1 MYIEYNK
8 MLSESVKIVG
18 KFTRLRGHIYSPRI
32 GQYGPN
38 RTFTTGIDKS
48 WKICICGSYPQVY
61 PQHYV
66 ASVDKVQ
73 LHVYI

>member
-38 RTFTTGIDKS
+38 WTFTT
-48 WKICICGSYPQVY
+48 C
-61 PQHYV
+61 
-66 ASVDKVQ
+66 
-73 LHVYI
+73 